1 MNETMF
7 IQGQDEKPGLDDG
20 GEPEHASYVQLFV
33 KPMEVA
39 YLQTMPV

>member
-1 MNETMF
+1 MNENLF

-20 GEPEHASYVQLFV
+20 GEPEHASCEQLSA
-33 KPMEVA
+33 KPMEAA